1 MRFRHPDGTAV
12 HLAYCTN
19 VHPAETLEGI
29 TAQLAAYA
37 EPVRRA
43 AGESVIGLGLWL
55 PVDAAAALAADP
67 AAVTRLRREL
77 TARGL
82 ETVTLNGFPYKGF
95 HAPVVK
101 RAVYYP
107 DWSEPARLDY
117 TLNLARVLAGLLPD
131 DAERGSV
138 STLPLA
144 WRTAWSR
151 TQRAAATRQLD
162 KLAAGLRR
170 IEAETGRTV
179 RVAVE
184 PEPGCVAETTAQ
196 AVEAL
201 KGVDHEWIGLCLDA
215 CHLAVAHEEPAAA
228 LAELLTA
235 GLQVVKVQAS
245 SALQAADPADPRV
258 REALA
263 AFAEPRFLHQTREA
277 AQGGGALL
285 GSDDLGPA
293 LAGALPGR
301 APWRIHYHVPLHEEP
316 APPLASTGPV
326 LRDTLRALF
335 GGDHAVTDHIEV
347 ETYTWS
353 VLPEGSRPVGD
364 AGLARGIAAELGWTA
379 RELTALGLTRTA
391 PAPAAPVSVPPAP
404 APPAPVPSAAQKEPG
419 S

>member
-1 MRFRHPDGTAV
+1 MRFRHSDGTAV

-29 TAQLAAYA
+29 TAQLTAYA
-37 EPVRRA
+37 EPVRKA
-43 AGESVIGLGLWL
+43 TGEPVIGLGLWL

-67 AAVTRLRREL
+67 AATDRLRREL

-117 TLNLARVLAGLLPD
+117 TLNLARILARLLPD

-151 TQRAAATRQLD
+151 TQSAAAMRQFD
-162 KLAAGLRR
+162 ALAAGLRR
-170 IEAETGRTV
+170 IRAETGRTV

-184 PEPGCVAETTAQ
+184 PEPGCVAETTTQ

-201 KGVDHEWIGLCLDA
+201 KGVDHDWIGLCLDT
-215 CHLAVAHEEPAAA
+215 CHLAVAHEDPDTAIAQ
-228 LAELLTA
+228 LLTA
-235 GLQVVKVQAS
+235 GVQIVKVQAS
-245 SALQAADPADPRV
+245 SALEAGDPSDPRV
-258 REALA
+258 REALS
-263 AFAEPRFLHQTREA
+263 AFAEPRFLHQTREPA
-277 AQGGGALL
+277 LAGGALL

-293 LAGALPGR
+293 LAGALPGE

-326 LRDTLRALF
+326 LRDSLRALF

-353 VLPEGSRPVGD
+353 VLPEDERPVGE
-364 AGLARGIAAELGWTA
+364 AGLARGIAAELTWTA
-379 RELTALGLTRTA
+379 RELTGLGLTPT
-391 PAPAAPVSVPPAP
+391 VP
-404 APPAPVPSAAQKEPG
+404 AAQKEPG

>member
-1 MRFRHPDGTAV
+1 MRFRHRDGTAV

-29 TAQLAAYA
+29 TAQLTTYA
-37 EPVRRA
+37 EPVRKA
-43 AGESVIGLGLWL
+43 ADEPVIGLGLWL
-55 PVDAAAALAADP
+55 PQDAAAVLAADP
-67 AAVTRLRREL
+67 AAVAALRREL

-82 ETVTLNGFPYKGF
+82 ETVTLNGFPYRGF

-107 DWSEPARLDY
+107 DWSEPARLEY
-117 TLNLARVLAGLLPD
+117 TLNLARILARLLPA

-151 TQRAAATRQLD
+151 TRKAAAMRQLD
-162 KLAAGLRR
+162 ALAAGLRR
-170 IEAETGRTV
+170 IEAETGRV
-179 RVAVE
+179 IRVAVE
-184 PEPGCVAETTAQ
+184 PEPGCVAETTEQ
-196 AVEAL
+196 AVRLLADA
-201 KGVDHEWIGLCLDA
+201 DHDRIGLCLDV
-215 CHLAVAHEEPAAA
+215 CHLAVAHEDPGTAVAR
-228 LAELLTA
+228 LLTA
-235 GLQVVKVQAS
+235 GLPVVKVQAS
-245 SALQAADPADPRV
+245 SALEAADPADPKV
-258 REALA
+258 RDALA
-263 AFAEPRFLHQTREA
+263 PFAEPRFLHQTREA
-277 AQGGGALL
+277 APAGAALL

-326 LRDTLRALF
+326 LRETLRTLF

-353 VLPEGSRPVGD
+353 VLPEGSRPVGA
-364 AGLARGIAAELGWTA
+364 AGLARGIAAELSWTG
-379 RELTALGLTRTA
+379 RELTRLGLT
-391 PAPAAPVSVPPAP
+391 PAAPDPGAADRHIPWGEDAAP
-404 APPAPVPSAAQKEPG
+404 
-419 S
+419 

>member
-12 HLAYCTN
+12 HLSYCTN
-19 VHPAETLEGI
+19 VHPAETLDGI
-29 TAQLAAYA
+29 TAQLSTYA

-43 AGESVIGLGLWL
+43 TGAEVIGLGLWL
-55 PVDAAAALAADP
+55 PVDAASALAADP
-67 AAVTRLRREL
+67 DAVARLRREL
-77 TARGL
+77 TVRGL

-151 TQRAAATRQLD
+151 TQAAAAMRQLD
-162 KLAAGLRR
+162 ALAVGLRR
-170 IEAETGRTV
+170 VEAETGRV
-179 RVAVE
+179 IRVAVE
-184 PEPGCVAETTAQ
+184 PEPGCVAESTAQ
-196 AVEAL
+196 AIEAL
-201 KGVDHEWIGLCLDA
+201 KNVDHDRIGLCLDT
-215 CHLAVAHEEPAAA
+215 CHLAVAHERPETAVAQ
-228 LAELLTA
+228 LLTA
-235 GLQVVKVQAS
+235 GLQIVKLQAS
-245 SALQAADPADPRV
+245 SALEAADPTDPGV
-258 REALA
+258 REALS

-277 AQGGGALL
+277 APDGGELL

-293 LAGALPGR
+293 LAGALPGE

-316 APPLASTGPV
+316 APPLASTSPV
-326 LRDTLRALF
+326 LRDALRTLF
-335 GGDHAVTDHIEV
+335 GGSHAVTDHVEV

-353 VLPEGSRPVGD
+353 VLPEDERPVGE
-364 AGLARGIAAELGWTA
+364 AGLARGIAAELRWTA
-379 RELTALGLTRTA
+379 RELSALGLTHTTGRTHTTGPPHTA
-391 PAPAAPVSVPPAP
+391 PAAR
-404 APPAPVPSAAQKEPG
+404 KEPG